1 MQTHDTAVAY
11 VPGPLHPDLF
21 GGETPITIPVKAG
34 DLKVFQV
41 RVSWL
46 ECYRDYQHITVA
58 APNENAAQQAAL
70 QYAEERELGEDAEDY
85 EVEGC
90 DRLDRLPTEEEA
102 LAWNERRGGT
112 QC

>member
-21 GGETPITIPVKAG
+21 GGETPITIPLRAG

-46 ECYRDYQHITVA
+46 ECHRDSCRITVA
-58 APNENAAQQAAL
+58 APNENAAAQAAL
-70 QYAEERELGEDAEDY
+70 QHAEDQDPFHDGDDY
-85 EVEGC
+85 EVETC
-90 DRLDRLPTEEEA
+90 DRLDRLPTEEEV
-102 LAWNERRGGT
+102 LAWNERRGGEP
-112 QC
+112 C